1 MFIYCKFITT
11 CVVASSF
18 ILTMTSN
25 QMNKGVNMY
34 VYNSKG
40 VLYVALIDKIEARE
54 KKRGE
59 GGGEEEEENRVIQ

>member
-1 MFIYCKFITT
+1 
-11 CVVASSF
+11 
-18 ILTMTSN
+18 
-25 QMNKGVNMY
+25 MY

-59 GGGEEEEENRVIQ
+59 GGGRKKKKKTGLYSDT